1 MSNLIRRLF
10 FNHLSTK
17 LITTILLLILF
28 SISLTSS
35 FYYWSSAE
43 IIVKNVRDSTKQ
55 SAKQSA
61 DYLSL
66 ILTVGS
72 DMGQQI
78 FRDERIQK
86 VIRDEQRGKLTVSQ
100 RFEMNE
106 TVNQILNNVMYTSS
120 FVRSIYL
127 LKEKGSSWG
136 SGLLNFSKVK
146 RYTLNEQMWYQ
157 DVVNNKVDDSW
168 QALHYDPF
176 SGGGENTE
184 LVLTLVKPFRNL
196 ETRETLGVILI
207 NINGKLI
214 LEAIQRIQL
223 GKTGKFFV
231 INPEGI
237 IMMDSDPENW
247 NKSIADETL
256 RTKVLAASR
265 NEEFEFETS
274 IKEIPNYI
282 ITRNIK
288 NNWTIVGSV
297 PVKEIIGDIQRIQN
311 KIWLYSSIFLLIASV
326 IGLLFSS
333 RITSPLKHLMR
344 QMSQIEKSNF
354 KARTNVK
361 TQDEIGQLSHRFNR
375 MAGEIERLVD
385 QVNQVESK
393 KREAE
398 MRALRHQI
406 NPHFL
411 YNTLSTIRW
420 LVKFNRNEGAY
431 EGISSLVQL
440 MEGSMEKQGVFCSI
454 RDELSLLDKYM
465 TIQRFRYGSNLH
477 LYVHCEENL
486 LEELIPRMLLQPI
499 VENAIFH
506 GIAPKETGG
515 KIHIRVKK
523 IETPM
528 PAVEISIEDDGLGI
542 PSEQISELL
551 RSSPDQKSGMFG
563 IGLNHVHETIQLYY
577 GQDSG
582 VHITSEQKIGTTI
595 CLKLVSKEGN

>member
-1 MSNLIRRLF
+1 MRHLMRRLF

-17 LITTILLLILF
+17 LIMTILLLLLF

-35 FYYWSSAE
+35 FYYWSSAD
-43 IIVKNVRDSTKQ
+43 IIVNNVRDSTKQ

-61 DYLSL
+61 DYLAL

-78 FRDERIQK
+78 FRDDRIQK
-86 VIRDEQRGKLTVSQ
+86 VIRQEQRGKLTVSQ
-100 RFEMNE
+100 KFEMNE

-127 LKEKGSSWG
+127 LKEEGSSWG

-146 RYTLNEQMWYQ
+146 RYTLNEQKWYQ
-157 DVVNNKVDDSW
+157 DVVNNKVDDVW

-196 ETRETLGVILI
+196 ETRETLGVIMI
-207 NINGKLI
+207 NINGNLI

-231 INPEGI
+231 INPDGI
-237 IMMDSDPENW
+237 VMMDPDPGNW
-247 NKSIADETL
+247 NKPIADIML
-256 RTKVLAASR
+256 RKKVLDSAL
-265 NEEFEFETS
+265 NEEFEFETP
-274 IKEIPNYI
+274 IGEINSYV
-282 ITRNIK
+282 ITRNIR
-288 NNWTIVGSV
+288 NNWTIVGAV

-311 KIWLYSSIFLLIASV
+311 KIWLYSSIFLLAASL
-326 IGLLFSS
+326 IGLLFSN

-344 QMSQIEKSNF
+344 QMGQIEKSNF

-375 MAGEIERLVD
+375 MAGEIEMLVD
-385 QVNQVESK
+385 QVNLVESK

-420 LVKFNRNEGAY
+420 MVKFNRNEGAY
-431 EGISSLVQL
+431 EGISALVQL

-465 TIQRFRYGSNLH
+465 TIQRFRYGSNIELF
-477 LYVHCEENL
+477 VHCDEAL
-486 LEELIPRMLLQPI
+486 LGELIPRMLLQPI

-515 KIHIRVKK
+515 EIHIHIQK
-523 IETPM
+523 IE
-528 PAVEISIEDDGLGI
+528 ALFAIEIAIEDDGLGI
-542 PSEQISELL
+542 PSVLLSGLL
-551 RSSPDQKSGMFG
+551 RSSDDQRSGMFG

-582 VHITSEQKIGTTI
+582 VKITSDPGTGTRI